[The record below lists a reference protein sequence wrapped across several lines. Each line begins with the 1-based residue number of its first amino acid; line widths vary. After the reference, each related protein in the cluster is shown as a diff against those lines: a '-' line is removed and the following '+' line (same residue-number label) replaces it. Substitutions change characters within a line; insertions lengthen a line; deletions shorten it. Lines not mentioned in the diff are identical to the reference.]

1 MSAFSE
7 RDAALARVMPKA
19 EEACPGFAGLARA
32 FVVSFLRLKG
42 IATGEE
48 ITDAAIEA
56 GIQPHDAR
64 AFGGV
69 FLSLSKRGVIER
81 RGFALRR
88 KGHNTPGA
96 SIWTLK

>member
-7 RDAALARVMPKA
+7 R
-19 EEACPGFAGLARA
+19 
-32 FVVSFLRLKG
+32 
-42 IATGEE
+42 
-48 ITDAAIEA
+48 
-56 GIQPHDAR
+56 DAR

-69 FLSLSKRGVIER
+69 FLSLSRRGVIER